1 MNRLLTL
8 VLLFLLPMVCRAY
21 EDHRGWNLDSLERE
35 AAKWSWS
42 RVEKAGAEE
51 VK

>member
-1 MNRLLTL
+1 
-8 VLLFLLPMVCRAY
+8 MVCRAY